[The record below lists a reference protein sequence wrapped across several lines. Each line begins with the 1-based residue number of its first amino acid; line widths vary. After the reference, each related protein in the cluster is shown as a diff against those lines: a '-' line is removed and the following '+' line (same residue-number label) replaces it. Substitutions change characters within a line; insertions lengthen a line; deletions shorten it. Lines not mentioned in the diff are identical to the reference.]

1 MTKTGYE
8 QDFYAWLMEQAAH
21 MRAKKWR
28 ALDIDNIAEELE
40 ALGREQRHA
49 LRSHLRILLI
59 HLLKWAYQPERRTE
73 SWRHSIG
80 NARAEIDGRLEM
92 SPSLRREL
100 SDVVAWAY
108 QRARHAAANET
119 GILLETFPETCPW
132 DLGRLQDDDFLPE

>member
-1 MTKTGYE
+1 MAKSGYE

-73 SWRHSIG
+73 GWCHSIG
-80 NARAEIDGRLEM
+80 NARAEISGRLEM

-100 SDVVAWAY
+100 PDVVAWAY
-108 QRARHAAANET
+108 QRARRAAANET
-119 GILLETFPETCPW
+119 GTPLETFPETCPW
-132 DLGRLQDDDFLPE
+132 SLERLQDEDFLPE